1 MVTAGGEVAFLRRM
15 MQESVKLGERIRW
28 YSSMVGKLSSI
39 VQLVETLQELGNSNW
54 AVTELVQ
61 GNKTRRWALA
71 WSWGPYRPTVVSLQ
85 SSQER

>member
-39 VQLVETLQELGNSNW
+39 VQLVETLQELGNKNW
-54 AVTELVQ
+54 AITELIQ

-71 WSWGPYRPTVVSLQ
+71 WSWRPYRPTVVSLQ
-85 SSQER
+85 S